1 MPMPDPEP
9 FIDTTIILYLLSEDT
24 DKADRAEE
32 IVRAGGR
39 ISVQVLNEFA
49 NVARRK
55 LSMSWGEIN
64 ETLKLLRSVCPT
76 DPLTLETHERGLLV
90 AERYRLGIY
99 DSLIIA
105 AALIGNCGILYSE
118 DMQDGLLIDQ
128 QVRIFNPFTSF

>member
-55 LSMSWGEIN
+55 LSMSWGEIS
-64 ETLKLLRSVCPT
+64 EILKLLRSVCST

>member
-1 MPMPDPEP
+1 MKDAILQLVERFNPQS
-9 FIDTTIILYLLSEDT
+9 IDAYDTALKEIIQRLCLLGLW
-24 DKADRAEE
+24 RAK
-32 IVRAGGR
+32 
-39 ISVQVLNEFA
+39 F
-49 NVARRK
+49 
-55 LSMSWGEIN
+55 
-64 ETLKLLRSVCPT
+64 RSVCPT